1 MQNQAFRHIET
12 QGRRWVISGHDET
25 RAAAVEIASQAARSL
40 TIFTQDLEPGIYDHD
55 SFMEVAKRL
64 VLSKRYGRIRLLLAD
79 PGRAM
84 RNGNRF
90 VYLARRL
97 NTYIAF
103 RNVHPDYREAHGDAY
118 VIADDQA
125 LLYRA
130 DASNWEGIAD
140 THAPA
145 VAQRYLTKFDEI
157 WEASEVQ
164 AELRD
169 LRL

>member
-1 MQNQAFRHIET
+1 MPRPQTPITE
-12 QGRRWVISGHDET
+12 GRRWVISGHEET
-25 RAAAVEIASQAARSL
+25 RAGVAEIAAQADRSL

-55 SFMEVAKRL
+55 DFMEVAKRL

-103 RNVHPDYREAHGDAY
+103 RNVHQDFREKNKDAY
-118 VIADDQA
+118 IIADNQA

-130 DASNWEGIAD
+130 DAAKWDGIAD
-140 THAPA
+140 TYAPA
-145 VAQRYLTKFDEI
+145 VAKRYLERFDQI